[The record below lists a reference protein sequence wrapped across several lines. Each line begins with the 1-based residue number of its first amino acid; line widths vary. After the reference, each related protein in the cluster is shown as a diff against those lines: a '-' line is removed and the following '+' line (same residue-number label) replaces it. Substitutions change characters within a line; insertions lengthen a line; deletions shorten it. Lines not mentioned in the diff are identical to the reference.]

1 MVTMFAPKFELKKT
15 LTLKSQIVQ
24 LFWDGNCSVKLPPG
38 YSGVKLT
45 LIYFFLAFSRF
56 NDTHRENTPS
66 NKLKQLQKVWIC
78 PFGKLV
84 NYINYLYEVLT
95 LSLNFSEK

>member
-15 LTLKSQIVQ
+15 LTLKSRIVQ

-66 NKLKQLQKVWIC
+66 NKLKHLQKV
-78 PFGKLV
+78 
-84 NYINYLYEVLT
+84 
-95 LSLNFSEK
+95 

>member
-1 MVTMFAPKFELKKT
+1 MLSSDGRQPFEKVKTFSPKTLKILT
-15 LTLKSQIVQ
+15 LTLKSRIVQ

-66 NKLKQLQKVWIC
+66 NKLKHLQKV
-78 PFGKLV
+78 
-84 NYINYLYEVLT
+84 
-95 LSLNFSEK
+95 